1 MILYHGSTVIVK
13 NPKIIVPQRHL
24 DFGKGFYC
32 TTERSQAES
41 WARIKQK
48 REANKTSAIVSV
60 YSIDDA
66 IFLDKNIMIKIFE
79 SATEE
84 WLDFIIANRNGH
96 STFNFDIVKGPVAN
110 DTLYASLALYETGIL
125 TKEETIK
132 RLKTH
137 KLFDQISF
145 SNEKIIERLKF
156 ENSYA
161 LQ

>member
-13 NPKIIVPQRHL
+13 NPKIMVPQRHL

-32 TTERSQAES
+32 TTEKSQAES

-48 REANKTSAIVSV
+48 REAKKTSAIVSV
-60 YSIDDA
+60 YSIDDT
-66 IFLDKNIMIKIFE
+66 IFLDNNLKVKIFE
-79 SATEE
+79 SATVD
-84 WLDFIIANRNGH
+84 WLEFIIADRNGH
-96 STFNFDIVKGPVAN
+96 ITHDFDIVKGPVAN
-110 DTLYASLALYETGIL
+110 DTLYASLALYEAGVL
-125 TKEETIK
+125 TQLETIK

-145 SNEKIIERLKF
+145 NNEKIIERLKF
-156 ENSYA
+156 DNSYA